1 MVKNELEEI
10 GSNEISINSREKILQ
25 LEKLLLDNVDGVN
38 IEGCKNEVLHSDN
51 FPMKHT
57 FADGIYVRQM
67 DIKKDGLV
75 VGAIHK
81 HLHVWFLLTGHISVV
96 TEKNTE
102 DYIAP
107 CYVVATPGTKRIIYA
122 QEDSIFVNIHKNPS
136 NTQDIDELEKQI
148 VALSYKEY
156 EEYINKNK

>member
-1 MVKNELEEI
+1 MSDEKNIVTTQDTEL
-10 GSNEISINSREKILQ
+10 
-25 LEKLLLDNVDGVN
+25 
-38 IEGCKNEVLHSDN
+38 
-51 FPMKHT
+51 FPLKHT

-67 DIKKDGLV
+67 NMNKGSVV

-96 TEKNTE
+96 TEDNTE

-107 CYVVATPGTKRIIYA
+107 CYVVATPGTKRVIKA
-122 QEDSIFVNIHKNPS
+122 NEDSIFVNVHKNPTNS
-136 NTQDIDELEKQI
+136 QDISFLEKDI
-148 VALSYKEY
+148 VAKDFKEY